1 MHYLQS
7 SEGVGLFLG
16 AVYLLGQD
24 GPLGLLIELG
34 NTEVIHLYTDGEG
47 EEREGGE
54 EREEERGRGGGEG
67 KVYTSQNFSSFV
79 CWKFPDTE
87 LCLVNIYNTSIGGV
101 LIPPSLSIVH

>member
-47 EEREGGE
+47 EEREEERAGRRERKREGGE
-54 EREEERGRGGGEG
+54 KERE
-67 KVYTSQNFSSFV
+67 K
-79 CWKFPDTE
+79 
-87 LCLVNIYNTSIGGV
+87 
-101 LIPPSLSIVH
+101 